1 MLEGMKSL
9 TFALMYAMMLVYL
22 LMTKIRV
29 QKGSGMWKHVIK
41 KEVGKKKFHMIDCF
55 STNSMIIL
63 FVAGSIHC

>member
-1 MLEGMKSL
+1 MKSL
-9 TFALMYAMMLVYL
+9 TFALMYVMMLVHL

-41 KEVGKKKFHMIDCF
+41 EVEKKVHMIDCF

-63 FVAGSIHC
+63 YVAGLIHC